1 MTTKIRF
8 EVLAAV
14 KDGKDFNKVC
24 DMMKARLEKVNG
36 VIEAKILVAVGGM
49 SDD

>member
-8 EVLAAV
+8 EVLMAV

-24 DMMKARLEKVNG
+24 TKAEERLKKVVG
-36 VIEAKILVAVGGM
+36 VKEVTLLVAWGNV
-49 SDD
+49 